1 MKIAYKIIVFIT
13 FFSVT
18 LLADC
23 ELVEDE
29 KYKSYQ
35 EFKEAEDLHDNLEY
49 AKAYE
54 MLLQSLSTYTYSDN
68 EIELVYECVNYV
80 PGPYAPIINKSTKTE
95 SFDFNRRSLGKNIK
109 NQLSPAPY
117 VFIEFQKNR
126 TIVSATNAE
135 KTPRGKLK
143 GRLPLENF
151 IVTIDNEKFNFGTL
165 RSAEVKKVS
174 SNNRY
179 TPNSTIVTKEDFGF
193 KLYK

>member
-1 MKIAYKIIVFIT
+1 MKIAYRIIIFIT

-18 LLADC
+18 ILADC

-35 EFKEAEDLHDNLEY
+35 EFKEAKDLYEKLEY
-49 AKAYE
+49 TQAYN
-54 MLLQSLSTYTYSDN
+54 MLLQSLHTYTYLND
-68 EIELVYECVNYV
+68 EIDLMYQCINFV
-80 PGPYAPIINKSTKTE
+80 PGPYAPIISKSTKTE
-95 SFDFNRRSLGKNIK
+95 SFDFNRRALGKEIK

-117 VFIEFQKNR
+117 VFIEFQANK

-151 IVTIDNEKFNFGTL
+151 IIIINDEKFHFGQLKST
-165 RSAEVKKVS
+165 EVIRIS
-174 SNNRY
+174 SDNGY
-179 TPNSTIVTKEDFGF
+179 SQNSTIVTKEDFGF